1 MMAMRSAKASIASCE
16 GYIQGLCERNVS
28 GVVSGESISQGPN
41 SGQQC
46 RMCMPFQGEI
56 AEVVKRLLS
65 GNWIKLFLADHAP
78 YRVREFNVD
87 EMGRMERFSRMQNH
101 S

>member
-1 MMAMRSAKASIASCE
+1 
-16 GYIQGLCERNVS
+16 
-28 GVVSGESISQGPN
+28 
-41 SGQQC
+41 
-46 RMCMPFQGEI
+46 MPFQGEI